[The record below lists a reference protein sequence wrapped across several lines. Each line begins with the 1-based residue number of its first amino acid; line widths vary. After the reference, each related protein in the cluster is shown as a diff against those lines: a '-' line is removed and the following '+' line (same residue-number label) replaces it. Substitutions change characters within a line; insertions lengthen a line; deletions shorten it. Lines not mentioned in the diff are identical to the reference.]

1 MVEDKLSFAIN
12 GEDQG
17 IAYSGCFRGRVLFP
31 FVACMDQLSQLRFN
45 FLQRFSSTFVSEE
58 EISIA
63 RQADT
68 LGAWSYTHI
77 PDEIMRKNSTVS

>member
-31 FVACMDQLSQLRFN
+31 AVSLYGPAESVTIQFSSK
-45 FLQRFSSTFVSEE
+45 FSSTFVSEE

-77 PDEIMRKNSTVS
+77 PDEIMHKNSTVS